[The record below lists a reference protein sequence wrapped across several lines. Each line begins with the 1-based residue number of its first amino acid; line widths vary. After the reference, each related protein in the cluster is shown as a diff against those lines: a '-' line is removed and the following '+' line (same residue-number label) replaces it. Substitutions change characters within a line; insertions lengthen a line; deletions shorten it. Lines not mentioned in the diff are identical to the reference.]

1 MYKKEYQ
8 DGGRMQAPQGMEEG
22 VAQLKAMKQA
32 YDQAVENKD
41 METIGKIESL
51 VMEMFEATDDP
62 RVKEAL
68 SMMFPTMDAMMER
81 PQQEA
86 PQQQRTSMQQM
97 MAGGM
102 LGKKKEE
109 MTYPGGGY
117 VMMK

>member
-8 DGGRMQAPQGMEEG
+8 HGGRMQAPQGMEQG

-41 METIGKIESL
+41 METIGKIEAL
-51 VMEMFEATDDP
+51 VMEMFKATDDP

-68 SMMFPTMDAMMER
+68 SMMFPTMDALMEK

-86 PQQQRTSMQQM
+86 RQQQRPPMQQM
-97 MAGGM
+97 MAQGGYM
-102 LGKKKEE
+102 KKEE
-109 MTYPGGGY
+109 KYPGGGY
-117 VMMK
+117 FMMK

>member
-41 METIGKIESL
+41 METIGKIEAL

-68 SMMFPTMDAMMER
+68 SMMFPTMDALMER
-81 PQQEA
+81 PQQED
-86 PQQQRTSMQQM
+86 PQQQRPSMQQM
-97 MAGGM
+97 MAGGGYM
-102 LGKKKEE
+102 KKEE
-109 MTYPGGGY
+109 KYPGGGY
-117 VMMK
+117 FKMR

>member
-8 DGGRMQAPQGMEEG
+8 DGGRMQAPQGMEQG

-41 METIGKIESL
+41 METIGKIEAL
-51 VMEMFEATDDP
+51 VMEMFEATNDP

-68 SMMFPTMDAMMER
+68 SMMFPTMDALMEK

-86 PQQQRTSMQQM
+86 RQQQRPSMQQM
-97 MAGGM
+97 MKDGGYM
-102 LGKKKEE
+102 EEKK
-109 MTYPGGGY
+109 YPGGGY
-117 VMMK
+117 FMMK